1 LRGSA
6 THHVVHFLEI
16 AVHALSAQTAQFDAT
31 GLTPLKTRFVRSP
44 EARAVK
50 QRRTA
55 PAPDARHFRQGMCED
70 SCVGRVSGDPR
81 ATAHR
86 LSRRVR
92 SKFLRIWRP
101 FPMRFGSWIA
111 SDPSHLTTS
120 GEMVRAGD
128 CIADHV
134 LSTTRRRMSRRWRRT
149 MLAATISEQ
158 PPQLRPIECY
168 LSSATYRVLP
178 IGASWDRPIS
188 SPGVP
193 SVSCKRRSRAF
204 AICIAKSVE
213 LMRDRQIE
221 GLPCELVAP
230 VRLLLEETRVLH
242 SNPP

>member
-1 LRGSA
+1 MWERAAALDGALRGAPLVFYDLGQLTRCLISHTYRRFRHSFALQKSLKIVAKQIALGGNKLLRGSA

-16 AVHALSAQTAQFDAT
+16 AVHALSA
-31 GLTPLKTRFVRSP
+31 G
-44 EARAVK
+44 
-50 QRRTA
+50 
-55 PAPDARHFRQGMCED
+55 RHHL
-70 SCVGRVSGDPR
+70 R
-81 ATAHR
+81 ATA
-86 LSRRVR
+86 
-92 SKFLRIWRP
+92 
-101 FPMRFGSWIA
+101 
-111 SDPSHLTTS
+111 
-120 GEMVRAGD
+120 
-128 CIADHV
+128 
-134 LSTTRRRMSRRWRRT
+134 
-149 MLAATISEQ
+149 AT
-158 PPQLRPIECY
+158 
-168 LSSATYRVLP
+168 ATYRVLP